1 MARILIVA
9 GDGNTPD
16 LEYAAYRMRE
26 EQFQVTIVAP
36 KKKRLHVIF
45 YQQEPGCETQIERP
59 WYPIDA
65 DAAFDEIDPSAF
77 DALLLPGGRAP
88 LYLRNIARCVEIVR
102 HFVESDKPIGA
113 ICRGPLI
120 LLEAGVKGRRL
131 TGSNLIRLSVDL
143 SGCTYVEERREAI
156 VDGNIVTATE
166 TYYFY
171 NWIRA
176 FLIMLRE
183 RGHMPGERST

>member
-26 EQFQVTIVAP
+26 EKFQVTIAAP
-36 KKKRLHVIF
+36 KKKRLHVVF
-45 YQQEPGCETQIERP
+45 YQLETGWDTHVERP

-88 LYLRNIARCVEIVR
+88 LYLRNIARCVDIVR

-131 TGSNLIRLSVDL
+131 TGSNLIKPSVDL
-143 SGCTYVEERREAI
+143 GGCTYVEEPREAV
-156 VDGNIVTATE
+156 VDRNIVTATE
-166 TYYFY
+166 THYFHA
-171 NWIRA
+171 WIRA
-176 FLIMLRE
+176 FLLILRE
-183 RGHMPGERST
+183 RGHMARERSI